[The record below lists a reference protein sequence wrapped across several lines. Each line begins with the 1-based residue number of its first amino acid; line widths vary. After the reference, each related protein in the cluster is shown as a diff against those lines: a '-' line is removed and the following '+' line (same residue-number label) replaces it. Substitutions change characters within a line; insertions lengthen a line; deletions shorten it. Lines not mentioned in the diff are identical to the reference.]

1 MNTKL
6 SDLYKP
12 ALEKVDKQLEAAVND
27 LKRGKNPEDV
37 LQDFARRATNTIVH
51 EPTKIIRDQDDSDL
65 IRQIIGIENED
76 KS

>member
-1 MNTKL
+1 MNIKL

-12 ALEKVDKQLEAAVND
+12 ALEKVDKQLEAAVKD

-37 LQDFARRATNTIVH
+37 LRNFARRVTRTIIH

>member
-12 ALEKVDKQLEAAVND
+12 ALEKVDKQLEAAVKD

-37 LQDFARRATNTIVH
+37 LRDFARRVTRTIIH
-51 EPTKIIRDQDDSDL
+51 EPTEIIRDQDDSDL